1 MAVERQTEYETIY
14 IMRPTADDDARGN
27 VRARVEGIINNSS
40 GHLLSFNDWGSR
52 RLAYRI
58 RDRVEARYYEQGVY
72 QYTRFLAPADTIAE
86 IERNLRIMDSVLKFM
101 TIKIEEDLIPEERL
115 NAPVAQEE
123 E

>member
-27 VRARVEGIINNSS
+27 VRARVEGIINNSG

-58 RDRVEARYYEQGVY
+58 RDRVEARYHEQGVY

>member
-14 IMRPTADDDARGN
+14 IMRPTADED
-27 VRARVEGIINNSS
+27 VRATARTRVENIIANSG
-40 GHLLSFNDWGSR
+40 GHLLTFNDWGSR

-58 RDRVEARYYEQGVY
+58 RDRVEARYHEQGVY
-72 QYTRFLAPADTIAE
+72 QYTRFLAPADVIAE

-101 TIKIEEDLIPEERL
+101 TIKIEEDLIPSERMS
-115 NAPVAQEE
+115 AAVAEE